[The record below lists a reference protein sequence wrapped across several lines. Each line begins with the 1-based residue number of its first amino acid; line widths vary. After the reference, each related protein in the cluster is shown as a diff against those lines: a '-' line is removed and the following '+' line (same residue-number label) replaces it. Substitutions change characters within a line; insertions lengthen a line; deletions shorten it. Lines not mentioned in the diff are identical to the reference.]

1 MSGSDCAMSRP
12 ALTSALCLWLTLS
25 AAVAG
30 AQAPAPRP
38 AQPATRPAPSAAAK
52 PAAKAPQE
60 RAVPFAVG
68 ETLTYD
74 VAWANYMTAGS
85 ATLSVREKKPSHGSV
100 AYYITAEGQPISL
113 LQRIYPLYYKADTLL
128 DVYSLLP
135 QRASIYSNE
144 NGREKMRTTVFDRA
158 KRTASYEVRTA
169 TQTSRS
175 VAVPARTLDLL
186 SAVYALRSLPF
197 GAGTTTTLPVVDA
210 GKVITVKATVGSR
223 EPVRT
228 PGGTVTAWRVEPRIV
243 GDDADAA
250 GAQQIAVWI
259 TDDARRVPVK
269 MTAEV
274 PPVGVFTFT
283 LREAR

>member
-1 MSGSDCAMSRP
+1 V
-12 ALTSALCLWLTLS
+12 TSVLCLWLTVS

-30 AQAPAPRP
+30 AQAPAPRTAPP
-38 AQPATRPAPSAAAK
+38 AARPAPSAAAK
-52 PAAKAPQE
+52 PTAKAKGE

-85 ATLSVREKKPSHGSV
+85 ATLAVREKKPSYGSV

-128 DVYSLLP
+128 DAYTLLP

-144 NGREKMRTTVFDRA
+144 NGRERMRTTVFDRA
-158 KRTASYEVRTA
+158 RRTASYEVRTA

-175 VAVPARTLDLL
+175 VPVPSRTLDLL

-197 GAGTTTTLPVVDA
+197 STGTSTTLPVVDA
-210 GKVITVKATVGSR
+210 GEVFTVKATVAGR
-223 EPVRT
+223 ESVRT
-228 PGGTVTAWRVEPRIV
+228 PGGTFTAWRVEPHIV
-243 GDDADAA
+243 GEEANAA
-250 GAQQIAVWI
+250 GAQRIAVWI

-269 MTAEV
+269 LAAEV
-274 PPVGVFTFT
+274 PPVGLFTFT
-283 LREAR
+283 LREAK